1 MVHFLAVLLHC
12 ITSSVLSIISNYIF
26 QILNEK
32 FKCQE
37 PEPPFFAWS
46 WSRLRDLRRPE
57 PEPPKKMRRRNRYW
71 LKDIPVPGTV
81 PYTSV
86 VELLLFCFVV
96 FRISFFSSPDPDQTF
111 FSESESESAEKSGS
125 YPEKFGSGS
134 MKKHPKTGVKVEKM

>member
-1 MVHFLAVLLHC
+1 MSGAGAALFCLELELAPGPQ
-12 ITSSVLSIISNYIF
+12 TSRARAA
-26 QILNEK
+26 Q
-32 FKCQE
+32 
-37 PEPPFFAWS
+37 
-46 WSRLRDLRRPE
+46 
-57 PEPPKKMRRRNRYW
+57 KKAAPQYW
-71 LKDIPVPGTV
+71 FKDIPVPVPGTV

>member
-57 PEPPKKMRRRNRYW
+57 PEPPKKKRRRNTGLKTYRYRYRV
-71 LKDIPVPGTV
+71 LSHIPVLWNCYFFVLLCFG
-81 PYTSV
+81 SV
-86 VELLLFCFVV
+86 FFLPRIRIRLFFLSLNPN
-96 FRISFFSSPDPDQTF
+96 RPKNPDPIRKNSVPD
-111 FSESESESAEKSGS
+111 
-125 YPEKFGSGS
+125 P
-134 MKKHPKTGVKVEKM
+134 